1 MTYLDQNETS
11 PGNGL
16 KSNEQVLIDDY
27 DFSIGELISEGLD
40 LFKKGAGNYV
50 AFTLVFLI
58 ISVILGLIPIIG
70 TLASLLITPPL
81 SAGFFIV
88 TDKIKRNEAY
98 TFSNF
103 FDGYKLAFG
112 NLIVLSIVSTILVI
126 LGFLLLVLP
135 GIYLAI
141 GYTLAVPIMLF
152 TTNPFWESM
161 ELSRKVVSQ
170 RFWLFLGT
178 FILIGLIGVIF
189 TAITIGLGALIVM
202 PVGYIIIYLIF
213 YKIFNDPQAVPAA

>member
-88 TDKIKRNEAY
+88 TDQPSREKVAQKQKHPHDFFVGVCVGVY
-98 TFSNF
+98 FSISS
-103 FDGYKLAFG
+103 
-112 NLIVLSIVSTILVI
+112 LI
-126 LGFLLLVLP
+126 
-135 GIYLAI
+135 
-141 GYTLAVPIMLF
+141 TL
-152 TTNPFWESM
+152 
-161 ELSRKVVSQ
+161 
-170 RFWLFLGT
+170 
-178 FILIGLIGVIF
+178 
-189 TAITIGLGALIVM
+189 
-202 PVGYIIIYLIF
+202 
-213 YKIFNDPQAVPAA
+213 